1 MNNKKIIL
9 TDVTMRDGMHA
20 MAHQFSAE
28 DMSIIAKA
36 LDEAGV
42 DIIEVTHG
50 DGLGGHSL
58 QYGLAKNT
66 DAEYLAAVAPQLKN
80 AKLSVLL
87 IPGIGTI
94 EHLKEAMQY
103 GIKTV
108 RVCTHC
114 TEADVSAQHIAFAR
128 KNSLDT
134 VGFLMMSHMIPP
146 GELVKQAKLM
156 ASYGA
161 QCVYST
167 DSAGNLTPEGVTAR
181 VTALREA
188 LPADVQIGFHAHQNL
203 SLAVANS
210 IAAIQAGADR
220 IDVSLAGLG
229 AGAGNTP
236 AEPFVAVC
244 NKMGIKVGA
253 DLYKIAD
260 AADNLVRPR
269 MLHPV
274 QVDGKSLMIGYA
286 GVYSSFLLHAERA
299 SARYGVDTRD
309 ILVELGRRKMVGG
322 QEDMILDVALDLAK
336 QAKQV
341 N

>member
-20 MAHQFSAE
+20 MAHQFSDD
-28 DMSIIAKA
+28 DMAVIAKA
-36 LDEAGV
+36 LDEAGM
-42 DIIEVTHG
+42 DIIEATHG
-50 DGLGGHSL
+50 DGLGGNSL

-66 DAEYLAAVAPQLKN
+66 DAEYLAAVAPQIKN

-94 EHLKEAMQY
+94 EDLKEAMQY
-103 GIKTV
+103 GINTV

-128 KNSLDT
+128 KNGLDT

-146 GELVKQAKLM
+146 EKLVEQAKLM

-161 QCVYST
+161 NCVYST
-167 DSAGNLTPEGVTAR
+167 DSAGNLTPDGVTAR
-181 VTALREA
+181 ITALREA
-188 LPADVQIGFHAHQNL
+188 LPADVHIGFHAHQNL

-210 IAAIQAGADR
+210 IAAVEAGADR

-244 NKMGIKVGA
+244 NKLGIPVGA
-253 DLYKIAD
+253 DLYKISD

-269 MLHPV
+269 MTHPV

-299 SARYGVDTRD
+299 AARYGVDTRD

-322 QEDMILDVALDLAK
+322 QEDMILDVALDIAK
-336 QAKQV
+336 QAK
-341 N
+341 

>member
-28 DMSIIAKA
+28 DMAIIAKA

-58 QYGLAKNT
+58 QYGFAKNS
-66 DAEYLAAVAPQLKN
+66 DAEYLAAVAPQIKN
-80 AKLSVLL
+80 AKLAVLL

-103 GIKTV
+103 GIQTV

-114 TEADVSAQHIAFAR
+114 TEADISAQHIAFAR
-128 KNSLDT
+128 ENGLDT

-146 GELVKQAKLM
+146 EELVKQAKLM

-161 QCVYST
+161 HCVYST
-167 DSAGNLTPEGVTAR
+167 DSAGNLTPDGVKER
-181 VTALREA
+181 ITALREA

-210 IAAIQAGADR
+210 IVAIEAGADR
-220 IDVSLAGLG
+220 IDIALAGLG

-244 NKMGIKVGA
+244 NKLGINIGA
-253 DLYKIAD
+253 DLYKISD
-260 AADNLVRPR
+260 AADNIVRPR
-269 MLHPV
+269 MTHPV

-322 QEDMILDVALDLAK
+322 QEDMILDVALDIAK
-336 QAKQV
+336 QAK
-341 N
+341 

>member
-1 MNNKKIIL
+1 MKNKKIIL

-20 MAHQFSAE
+20 MAHQFSTE
-28 DMSIIAKA
+28 DMAIIAKA
-36 LDEAGV
+36 LDEAGM

-58 QYGLAKNT
+58 QYGLAKHT
-66 DAEYLAAVAPQLKN
+66 DAEYLEAVSSQIKN

-94 EHLKEAMQY
+94 HDLKDAMKY

-128 KNSLDT
+128 ENGLDT
-134 VGFLMMSHMIPP
+134 VGFLMMSHMISPE
-146 GELVKQAKLM
+146 ELVKQAKLM
-156 ASYGA
+156 ESYGA
-161 QCVYST
+161 NCVYST
-167 DSAGNLTPEGVTAR
+167 DSSGNLTPAGVTAR
-181 VTALREA
+181 ISALREA
-188 LPADVQIGFHAHQNL
+188 LSPEVQVGFHAHENL
-203 SLAVANS
+203 SLSVANS
-210 IAAIQAGADR
+210 IAAIEAGAER

-236 AEPFVAVC
+236 AEALVAVC
-244 NKMGIKVGA
+244 NKLDIPVGA

-260 AADNLVRPR
+260 AADKLVRPR
-269 MLHPV
+269 MTHPV

-299 SARYGVDTRD
+299 AARYGVDTRD

-322 QEDMILDVALDLAK
+322 QEDMIIDVALDIA
-336 QAKQV
+336 
-341 N
+341 NNTR

>member
-28 DMSIIAKA
+28 DMAIIAGA
-36 LDEAGV
+36 LDEAGI

-58 QYGLAKNT
+58 QYGFAKNT
-66 DAEYLAAVAPQLKN
+66 DAEYLAAVAPQIKN

-108 RVCTHC
+108 RICTHC
-114 TEADVSAQHIAFAR
+114 TEADISAQHIAFAR
-128 KNSLDT
+128 ENGLDT

-146 GELVKQAKLM
+146 EELVEQAKLM

-161 QCVYST
+161 HCVYST
-167 DSAGNLTPEGVTAR
+167 DSAGNLTPDGVKAR
-181 VTALREA
+181 ITALREA

-210 IAAIQAGADR
+210 IVAIEAGADR
-220 IDVSLAGLG
+220 IDIALAGLG

-244 NKMGIKVGA
+244 NKLGINIGA

-260 AADNLVRPR
+260 AADHLVRPR
-269 MLHPV
+269 MTHPL

-299 SARYGVDTRD
+299 AARYGVDTRD

-322 QEDMILDVALDLAK
+322 QEDMILDVALDIAK
-336 QAKQV
+336 QAKQ
-341 N
+341 

>member
-20 MAHQFSAE
+20 MAHQFSAD
-28 DMSIIAKA
+28 DMKIIAKA
-36 LDEAGV
+36 LDEAGM

-50 DGLGGHSL
+50 DGLGGNSL

-66 DAEYLAAVAPQLKN
+66 DAEYLAAVAPQIKN

-94 EHLKEAMQY
+94 GDLKEAMQY

-128 KNSLDT
+128 EHGLDT
-134 VGFLMMSHMIPP
+134 VGFLMMCHMIPP
-146 GELVKQAKLM
+146 EELVKQAKLM

-167 DSAGNLTPEGVTAR
+167 DSAGSLTPDGVTDR
-181 VTALREA
+181 ITALREA

-236 AEPFVAVC
+236 AEALVAVC
-244 NKMGIKVGA
+244 SKMGIRVGA
-253 DLYKIAD
+253 DLYKITD
-260 AADNLVRPR
+260 AADQLVRPR
-269 MLHPV
+269 MTHPV

-299 SARYGVDTRD
+299 SLRYGVDTRD
-309 ILVELGRRKMVGG
+309 ILIELGRRKMVGG

-336 QAKQV
+336 QAK
-341 N
+341 

>member
-9 TDVTMRDGMHA
+9 TDVTLRDGMHA
-20 MAHQFSAE
+20 MAHQFSTE
-28 DMSIIAKA
+28 DMAIIGKA
-36 LDEAGV
+36 LDEAGM

-66 DAEYLAAVAPQLKN
+66 DAEYLEAVAPQLKK

-94 EHLKEAMQY
+94 HDLKEAMKY

-128 KNSLDT
+128 ESGLDT
-134 VGFLMMSHMIPP
+134 VGFLMMCHMVSAQ
-146 GELVKQAKLM
+146 ELTKQAKLM

-161 QCVYST
+161 NCVYST
-167 DSAGNLTPEGVTAR
+167 DSAGNLTPGEVKDR
-181 VTALREA
+181 ISALREA
-188 LPADVQIGFHAHQNL
+188 LAPDVQIGFHAHENL
-203 SLAVANS
+203 SLSVANS
-210 IAAIQAGADR
+210 IAAIEAGADR

-236 AEPFVAVC
+236 AEALVAVC
-244 NKMGIKVGA
+244 RKLNIPVGA
-253 DLYKIAD
+253 DLYKLAD

-269 MLHPV
+269 MTHSL
-274 QVDGKSLMIGYA
+274 QVNGKSLMIGYA

-299 SARYGVDTRD
+299 AARYGVDTRD

-322 QEDMILDVALDLAK
+322 QEDMVIDVAIELAN
-336 QAKQV
+336 QNV
-341 N
+341 